1 MSKFKNYRGF
11 TLIELLVVIAI
22 IGLLAILVLFNVGDI
37 RAKGR
42 DTSRV
47 TDIKQIQEGLAMYQ
61 SNHSQYPVYDGFIT
75 GVDDVSNAIVD
86 DGLMSMVP
94 VDPLNRDMNGIT
106 YKYSYL
112 SADGTTY
119 VIEYYLETDSVLG
132 RSAGL
137 NTARP

>member
-1 MSKFKNYRGF
+1 MNIVKNYRGF

-22 IGLLAILVLFNVGDI
+22 IGLLAILVLFSVGNI
-37 RAKGR
+37 RAKSR

-47 TDIKQIQEGLAMYQ
+47 ADIKSIQEGLAMYQ
-61 SNHSQYPVYDGFIT
+61 LNHSEYPTYDGYIT
-75 GVDDVSNAIVD
+75 GVDDVSNAIVG

-94 VDPLNRDMNGIT
+94 VDPLNRDMDGLT
-106 YKYSYL
+106 YKYHYL
-112 SADGTTY
+112 SADGAIY

-132 RSAGL
+132 RPAGL